1 MVCRMAT
8 KTYSSVPYLSAD
20 QSAKIIEALQ
30 QSLYALND
38 LHLTLKHI
46 HWNVTG
52 PNFIAVHEMLDP
64 QVDDVR
70 LMADAVAERIAML
83 GGVPDGRSGALVNG
97 RGWGEYAVGSAGAD
111 EHLKA
116 LADYFDGVIKVEHNA
131 SEVAGEN
138 GDDVTAGLIQSQLE
152 ELEKYNWF
160 ARAHLG
166 R

>member
-1 MVCRMAT
+1 MST
-8 KTYSSVPYLSAD
+8 KPRIYSSVPYLTPEASAEIV
-20 QSAKIIEALQ
+20 SALQ

-46 HWNVTG
+46 HWNVEG
-52 PNFIAVHEMLDP
+52 PNFISVHEMIDP

-70 LMADAVAERIAML
+70 LMADAIAERIAML
-83 GGVPDGRSGALVNG
+83 GGVPDGRSGSLVKGRSWPEYTVG
-97 RGWGEYAVGSAGAD
+97 RGSAD

-116 LADYFDGVIKVEHNA
+116 LAEYFNSIIEVEHHA
-131 SEVAGEN
+131 AQVAGDN
-138 GDDVTAGLIQSQLE
+138 DDLVTEGILTAQLE

-166 R
+166 S